1 MVVALILHK
10 KTKLPEMENAME
22 LKIEA
27 LSKVYGRNSIALNG
41 VSLKLGNG
49 MFGLLGPNGAGKT
62 TLMKILATL
71 LEPTS
76 GTVSYDNLRLDR
88 DQQAIRRLLGY
99 LPQNY
104 GFYPNLSAR
113 EVLGYFADLHNL
125 PNGKK
130 RKVQI
135 DTLLAQVNLLNVADR
150 KVGGFSGGMR
160 QRLGIAQALLND
172 PAMLIVDEP
181 TAGLDPEERIRFRNL
196 LGRLSGDR
204 IVILSTH
211 IVGDIS
217 SSCDDMAILD
227 GGRVR
232 FRGRPAD
239 LIAQAVGQVWLVTV
253 DPSQTASLQERYPVV
268 SAVHRAEGVE
278 LRLLGVVS
286 TLNGLPGLQPVAPT
300 LEDAYILKMDSTA
313 MMEVVYG

>member
-1 MVVALILHK
+1 
-10 KTKLPEMENAME
+10 MENAME

-27 LSKVYGRNSIALNG
+27 LTKVYGKKNTALDG
-41 VSLKLGNG
+41 VSLRLGNG

-71 LEPTS
+71 LEPTA
-76 GTVSYDNLRLDR
+76 GTVTYNDLRMDR
-88 DQQAIRRLLGY
+88 DPQAIRRILGY
-99 LPQNY
+99 LPQSY
-104 GFYPNLSAR
+104 GFYPSLSAR
-113 EVLGYFADLHNL
+113 EVLNYFSDLHSL
-125 PNGKK
+125 SNGSG
-130 RKVQI
+130 RKNQI
-135 DTLLAQVNLLNVADR
+135 DVLLEQVNLLDVADR

-172 PAMLIVDEP
+172 PALLIVDEP

-217 SSCDDMAILD
+217 SSCDDMALLD
-227 GGRVR
+227 EGQMR

-239 LIAQAVGQVWLVTV
+239 LIAKADGQVWQMVV
-253 DPSQTASLQERYPVV
+253 SPSQVSVLEERYQVV
-268 SAVHRAEGVE
+268 SAVRRAEGVE
-278 LRLLGVVS
+278 LRILGDAAS
-286 TLNGLPGLQPVAPT
+286 LNGLPNLASASPT
-300 LEDAYILKMDSTA
+300 LEDAYILKMNIKNSPEA
-313 MMEVVYG
+313 AHV